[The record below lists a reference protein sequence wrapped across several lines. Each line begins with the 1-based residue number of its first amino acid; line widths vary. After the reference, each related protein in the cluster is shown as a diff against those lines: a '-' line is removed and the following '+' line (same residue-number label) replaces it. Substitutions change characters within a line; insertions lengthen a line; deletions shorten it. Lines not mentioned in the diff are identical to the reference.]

1 MITGKLC
8 AACRIETACGDVSEM
23 LGVIDALI
31 IARDD
36 WESHADLALP
46 FLRSGISVFVDKP
59 LTLNAAELDAFVPF
73 LRSGKLMS
81 CSGLRYAAELDS
93 MRVRE
98 PVSYTHLDVY
108 KRQVNHLW
116 AGTSFAHATRISSH
130 AWIRG
135 AYRQMSWALTL
146 ISVIVLWVLFRA
158 DSWITAEKIIWAMFN
173 IRAQAGRAIPNLNVY
188 SALVPTLLFLS
199 LIHI

>member
-1 MITGKLC
+1 MCIRDRLC

-98 PVSYTHLDVY
+98 PETGPVRLISGTVLNGLEKYGIHLFEAVASLNRAFAVSYTHLDVY
-108 KRQVNHLW
+108 KRQ
-116 AGTSFAHATRISSH
+116 G
-130 AWIRG
+130 
-135 AYRQMSWALTL
+135 
-146 ISVIVLWVLFRA
+146 
-158 DSWITAEKIIWAMFN
+158 
-173 IRAQAGRAIPNLNVY
+173 
-188 SALVPTLLFLS
+188 
-199 LIHI
+199 